1 MKHFINLT
9 SRVINKL
16 HIIRSRVINKL
27 HIIRIEKE
35 PSKYTLYLAHKNI
48 DGWMFCGS
56 GSVVTSSNNIE
67 ICEKKDKEDYD
78 KITEI
83 INKIK

>member
-9 SRVINKL
+9 SC
-16 HIIRSRVINKL
+16 VINKL

-35 PSKYTLYLAHKNI
+35 PSKYTLYLAHKII

-67 ICEKKDKEDYD
+67 ICEKINKEDYD
-78 KITEI
+78 KITKIIKEI
-83 INKIK
+83 K

>member
-16 HIIRSRVINKL
+16 HIIK
-27 HIIRIEKE
+27 IEKE
-35 PSKYTLYLAHKNI
+35 PSKYTLYLAHKII

-56 GSVVTSSNNIE
+56 GNVVTSNNTIE

-83 INKIK
+83 INKIE